1 MKSAKFKLSEGSLG
15 ATIVGTVLISGMV
28 AAVVFATSNS
38 VSTQGSFGGGDKYP
52 VRAFVVK
59 RMGSFE
65 ANTVNED
72 ITTISGLSVDVNFD
86 EVRQKLK
93 LKIKNPAGQPMKR
106 VSVKA
111 RARKVGQQ
119 QSPQRLTMKEYPG
132 GEYRSEP
139 MNLDK
144 GGWVLTVSA
153 YDLYR
158 RGENKLLFYTER
170 PLFLR

>member
-1 MKSAKFKLSEGSLG
+1 MKSAKLKLSEGSLG
-15 ATIVGTVLISGMV
+15 ATIVATVLISGMV
-28 AAVVFATSNS
+28 AAVVFATSTIS
-38 VSTQGSFGGGDKYP
+38 VQGSFGGGDKYP

-59 RMGSFE
+59 RMGSLE

-72 ITTISGLSVDVNFD
+72 ITTTSGLSIDVNFD

-111 RARKVGQQ
+111 RARKIGQQ
-119 QSPQRLTMKEYPG
+119 QISQRLPMKEYPG
-132 GEYRSEP
+132 GEYRSDP